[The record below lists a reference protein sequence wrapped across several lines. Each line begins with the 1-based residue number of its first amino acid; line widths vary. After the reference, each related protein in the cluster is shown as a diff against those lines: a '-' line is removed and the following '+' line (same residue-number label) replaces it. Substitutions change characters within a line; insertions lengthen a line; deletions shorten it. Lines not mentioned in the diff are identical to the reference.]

1 MAEPVPGALRLYL
14 IADTGL
20 VPPARLPAA
29 VRAALRGG
37 VTIVQLRAKAETT
50 GEQVELARA
59 LAAVCREHGVPFV
72 VNDRVDVA
80 LAAGA
85 GVHVGHIGQEDMQ
98 PADARAL
105 VGAGAL
111 VGVSVGSPAEARAA
125 ERAGASYVS
134 AGPMFATATK
144 ADAGPAA
151 GTALLREVRAAT
163 ALPLVAIGGITVERA
178 REILAAGADGV
189 CVARG
194 ILGEADPE
202 RAARA
207 FASVI
212 RLEVS

>member
-1 MAEPVPGALRLYL
+1 MAELGRGALRLYL

-20 VPPARLPAA
+20 VPPARLPDA

-37 VTIVQLRAKAETT
+37 VTVVQLRAKAETT
-50 GEQVELARA
+50 REQVELARL
-59 LAAVCREHGVPFV
+59 LAAICREHGAPFV

-85 GVHVGHIGQEDMQ
+85 GVHVGHIGREDMQ
-98 PADARAL
+98 PADARTL
-105 VGAGAL
+105 MGAGAL

-134 AGPMFATATK
+134 AGAMFATATK

-163 ALPLVAIGGITVERA
+163 ALPVVAIGGITADRA

-207 FASVI
+207 YASIVL
-212 RLEVS
+212 LEAS